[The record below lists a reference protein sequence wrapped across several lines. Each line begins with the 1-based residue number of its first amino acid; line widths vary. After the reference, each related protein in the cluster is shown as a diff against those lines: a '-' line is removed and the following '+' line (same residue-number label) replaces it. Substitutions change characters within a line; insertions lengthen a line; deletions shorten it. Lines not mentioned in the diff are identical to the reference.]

1 LQKPETKINQT
12 GLNLNG
18 ANIIFKP
25 SNMKPKFNINPS
37 QESSFRLQK
46 DSPEFSSIK
55 ANGIGTY
62 DAQKNS
68 IQDSS
73 QNYMYNYVGK
83 N

>member
-1 LQKPETKINQT
+1 
-12 GLNLNG
+12 
-18 ANIIFKP
+18 
-25 SNMKPKFNINPS
+25 MKPKFNINPS